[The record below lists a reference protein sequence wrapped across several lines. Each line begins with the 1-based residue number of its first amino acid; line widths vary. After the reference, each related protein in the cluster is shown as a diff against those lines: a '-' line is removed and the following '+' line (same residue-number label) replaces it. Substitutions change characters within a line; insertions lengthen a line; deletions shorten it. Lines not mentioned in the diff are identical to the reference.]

1 MMLFALPLVLLLTSR
16 ARCSGDGSL
25 VATAPPPKS
34 PVPLLLNYTPIY
46 NTLPVSNLSGFEN
59 LATIYPYSFSVP
71 NSHIYLRLG
80 FGLVRHRLDPMSLA
94 GLIAVMEFEVVEG
107 INRDGEDAYPGLNI
121 VIDEQRFGWT
131 LYEGFHFEVYSV
143 RDSGRFFTWG
153 QLSHVVEGLRLFLVV
168 GERPFATK
176 FKFWDGPERWR
187 RELGGGAFV
196 VDGDEDRARDIA
208 KQKG

>member
-1 MMLFALPLVLLLTSR
+1 MVLFALPLVLLLTSP
-16 ARCSGDGSL
+16 ARCSVDGSL
-25 VATAPPPKS
+25 VATTPPPKS
-34 PVPLLLNYTPIY
+34 LVPLLLNNTPIY
-46 NTLPVSNLSGFEN
+46 SALPVLNVSDSQT
-59 LATIYPYSFSVP
+59 LAIVYPYSFSVP
-71 NSHIYLRLG
+71 NTQIFLRLG

-107 INRDGEDAYPGLNI
+107 IDRDGEDAYPGLNI

-176 FKFWDGPERWR
+176 FKFWDGPGRWR

-196 VDGDEDRARDIA
+196 VDGDEDRVGDIA
-208 KQKG
+208 GQKG